1 MTMTEE
7 RNPDGTDEVD
17 RTAPG
22 NRGAGWVL
30 GIASGLFAL
39 VLVGGAAVS
48 SQRGTPAE
56 PPVDEPPVDAPAAG
70 EPAGDQP
77 APEDDDAAAD
87 PAPEA
92 SGDRLTWAPPELVD
106 PEQVLITEDN
116 RNLDLDPERDYELVL
131 PDEPL
136 EVPGGVTVVGGRN
149 VVMIGG
155 EISIPDSGAVDGG
168 DVRAVYL
175 KDQTGTVHVEGLAIT
190 GDGLGEGFNLDQRQ
204 GAVIQLQNIHVE
216 TVQGTQEGH
225 HADLIQT
232 WAGPRQLLVDGLTGS
247 TNYQGFFLLPQ
258 QFGEQPE
265 PELFDLRNIDITG
278 VEGSG
283 YMLWRDERS
292 WPIAVDDVYV
302 SPQYDTDDRGAFLW
316 PRDDD
321 TGSWDDVRTGAP
333 DDGPFVPEGLAGTSY
348 RSPGYASAG

>member
-1 MTMTEE
+1 MTMTDIRDHDVDDVDDVTEPST
-7 RNPDGTDEVD
+7 PDGHGTGV
-17 RTAPG
+17 
-22 NRGAGWVL
+22 VL
-30 GIASGLFAL
+30 GVASGLFAL
-39 VLVGGAAVS
+39 ALVGGLAVS
-48 SQRGTPAE
+48 AQRGSP
-56 PPVDEPPVDAPAAG
+56 DEPAVDDGAPVVEDEAP
-70 EPAGDQP
+70 
-77 APEDDDAAAD
+77 AAD
-87 PAPEA
+87 PAPEPVGEPL
-92 SGDRLTWAPPELVD
+92 SWAPPELVE
-106 PEQVLITEDN
+106 PERIEITEDN
-116 RNLDLDPERDYELVL
+116 RALELDPERDYELVL
-131 PDEPL
+131 PEEPL
-136 EVPGGVTVVGGRN
+136 EVPGGVAVVGGRN

-155 EISIPDSGAVDGG
+155 EISIPDSGAEDGG

-190 GDGLGEGFNLDQRQ
+190 GAGLGEGFNLDQRE
-204 GAVIQLQNIHVE
+204 GAVVQLQNIHVE

-247 TNYQGFFLLPQ
+247 TSYQGFFLLPQ

-283 YMLWRDERS
+283 YMLWRDEGS
-292 WPIAVDDVYV
+292 WPVVVDDVYV

-333 DDGPFVPEGLAGTSY
+333 DDGPFVPEGSPAPGTAA
-348 RSPGYASAG
+348 PAT